1 MLVGTGGLLWLKVT
15 GDPEPAAP
23 SLMGPDFALL
33 FLLGLAAATG
43 LLLLAFRATGAMG
56 TLLALHLGV
65 ILSLFLML
73 PYSKF
78 VHGIYR
84 SAALLRHAIEARR
97 GTP

>member
-1 MLVGTGGLLWLKVT
+1 
-15 GDPEPAAP
+15 
-23 SLMGPDFALL
+23 
-33 FLLGLAAATG
+33 
-43 LLLLAFRATGAMG
+43 MG

-84 SAALLRHAIEARR
+84 SAALLRHALEARR
-97 GTP
+97 ETP